1 MYSKVKIAGHPVH
14 PMLVGF
20 PVALY
25 AAALVCFAAR
35 ELGAGPFW
43 FRTALYANVAGVVMA
58 AVAAVPGLIDWL
70 FGIPAGTPAKRTGL
84 AHMLLNVAALLVF
97 GINAY
102 VQWGQRLALQPDAR
116 MPLALCALGMVLT
129 LAAGFL
135 GWKLVQTHHVGV
147 DLTPE
152 QERLEP
158 RASLPKEP
166 LGRLP
171 EPHGRAK

>member
-1 MYSKVKIAGHPVH
+1 MHSKVKIAGHPLH

-20 PVALY
+20 PVTLY
-25 AAALVCFAAR
+25 VVALVCFAAR

-43 FRTALYANVAGVVMA
+43 FRAALYSNVAGVVMA
-58 AVAAVPGLIDWL
+58 ALAAVPGLIDWA
-70 FGIPAGTPAKRTGL
+70 FAVPAGTAAKRTGL
-84 AHMLLNVAALLVF
+84 AHMLLNVSALIVF

-102 VQWGQRLALQPDAR
+102 MQWGQRLALQPEAR
-116 MPLALCALGMVLT
+116 LALAFCAVGTILT

-158 RASLPKEP
+158 RVSPPEER